1 MTRTTELALAQQ
13 DRDESRKLA
22 KISFKRWEEEI
33 DRNYDPF
40 LNSDMVLEPLPPR
53 PASVWSRLHVDQTS
67 PIARP
72 RDLSGKPP
80 TAPAP
85 AKALSSDGVVNGSV
99 TYLPNPSPGNQISP
113 MPSARSIAS
122 AQSDTR
128 SVKSSHSARSQGR
141 ASTALGT
148 RNIPSLDLNKTEQG
162 PNVTYVEPKLGPP
175 GMKIPMVRTGGGL

>member
-13 DRDESRKLA
+13 ERDEARKLA

-53 PASVWSRLHVDQTS
+53 PASVWSRLHVDQSS

-80 TAPAP
+80 TAPVP
-85 AKALSSDGVVNGSV
+85 SDGVVNGTV
-99 TYLPNPSPGNQISP
+99 TYLPNPSPRNQISP

-122 AQSDTR
+122 AQSESR
-128 SVKSSHSARSQGR
+128 SVKSCTSTRSQGR